1 MVWYC
6 FTLLFSLFLSFILL
20 STKFHWHHSRISK
33 TFFFSLKIFFIV
45 SFVIATFKTCTI
57 LFRFLLQS
65 MCFWFF
71 NIASV
76 SLITCIYNLLL
87 LLSMISFHF
96 YFISRF
102 LLHPLFSQG
111 FFFKGTCL
119 SRHLLKRRMKI
130 PKPKFPLLFWVDY
143 DQKIFWILHLLFMT
157 DDKIINY

>member
-1 MVWYC
+1 MGGLILFYLFV
-6 FTLLFSLFLSFILL
+6 FTVFKFLSI
-20 STKFHWHHSRISK
+20 KFHWHHSSISK
-33 TFFFSLKIFFIV
+33 IFFVSLKIFFIV

-76 SLITCIYNLLL
+76 CLITCIYSFLL

-111 FFFKGTCL
+111 TFFKGTCL

-130 PKPKFPLLFWVDY
+130 QKPKFPSLFWADY
-143 DQKIFWILHLLFMT
+143 DQSIFWILHLLFMA